1 MWTVARGIDGTPP
14 GSLQAEAFKR
24 VGSIKREMTFT
35 FQAEDVRRDSSK
47 KVSHQHLFPLA
58 MEEDVKT
65 TDTKKASRALDH
77 EKENTRSICLLE
89 QKRKVVSSNI
99 DVPPASVAAILA
111 AQMTTQREDSA
122 AGARAASLHRV
133 RKCAGGGGRSR
144 FWSRGLQGAMFPMD
158 RLGLLLG
165 LWFPG

>member
-99 DVPPASVAAILA
+99 DVPPARISRERDYASHRDTVIPCHLYMCSLPSTECEQEVLANHPLPPKSASDTDAHWSVR
-111 AQMTTQREDSA
+111 TT
-122 AGARAASLHRV
+122 AS
-133 RKCAGGGGRSR
+133 G
-144 FWSRGLQGAMFPMD
+144 
-158 RLGLLLG
+158 
-165 LWFPG
+165 